1 MFKAVILDMDG
12 TMFDTERLCV
22 EGWQFAGREMRI
34 RMSDE
39 LLGQTLGIPIEQVEA
54 LFYKTFGS
62 AFDYSRARA
71 LQTEYIYSYIDTH
84 GIPVKQGL
92 YQLLSDLQSSGYPI
106 AIATATRWD
115 RVRRYL
121 EKARLPEAV
130 FCVIVTGDMVE
141 HRKPAP
147 DAFLMASERLGIG
160 PGECLAIEDS
170 PAGVRASTAAGI
182 KVALVPGIQPP
193 DKETMGM
200 AYACIPSLE
209 HVMDLLREENDS
221 ASQRRTRPYDL
232 LE

>member
-22 EGWQFAGREMRI
+22 EGWQFAGREMGS

-62 AFDYSRARA
+62 TFNYSQARA

-84 GIPVKQGL
+84 GIPIKQGL
-92 YQLLSDLQSSGYPI
+92 YQLLSDLQNHGYPI

-115 RVRRYL
+115 RVQHYL
-121 EKARLPEAV
+121 KNAGLSEAV
-130 FCVIVTGDMVE
+130 FYAIVTGDMVE

-147 DAFLMASERLGIG
+147 DAFLMASERLGIA

-170 PAGVRASTAAGI
+170 PAGVKASTTAGI
-182 KVALVPGIQPP
+182 KVALVPGIQIP
-193 DKETMGM
+193 DKETIRM
-200 AYACIPSLE
+200 AYACIPSLG
-209 HVMDLLREENDS
+209 HVMDLLQKEADS
-221 ASQRRTRPYDL
+221 ANQRRTRP
-232 LE
+232 